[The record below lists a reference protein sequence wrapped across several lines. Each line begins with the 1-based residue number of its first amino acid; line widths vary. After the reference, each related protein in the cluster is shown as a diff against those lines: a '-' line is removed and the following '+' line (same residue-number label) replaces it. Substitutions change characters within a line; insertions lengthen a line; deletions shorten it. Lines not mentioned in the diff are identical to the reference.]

1 MTKRNPKQE
10 STNLFD
16 CKPQTGPCP
25 VGCAECFY
33 NRPGAFYADIEQPI
47 MPTLDEVGDGIVRIN
62 SGHDSNI
69 DRDEVIRATEQYPR
83 RFFNTSIAEF
93 DFPAPVVL
101 TANPKEEEPRRR
113 RSGPSATGHP
123 AT

>member
-1 MTKRNPKQE
+1 
-10 STNLFD
+10 
-16 CKPQTGPCP
+16 
-25 VGCAECFY
+25 
-33 NRPGAFYADIEQPI
+33 

-69 DRDEVIRATEQYPR
+69 GRDEVIRATEQYPR
-83 RFFNTSIAEF
+83 RFFNTSIAKF

-101 TANPKEEEPRRR
+101 TANPREEEPVGS